1 VTAQDFPACSLDAD
15 GMSRRAAEL
24 RTLLAPHATAI
35 RRSGP
40 RAEIDLSLD
49 PVQERALAEL
59 LRLERECCPF
69 WRFSLSRRSA
79 RLVRLEVGADA
90 PHEPALDAFLT
101 LVAAVPAAAAQP
113 KRPLT

>member
-1 VTAQDFPACSLDAD
+1 LSLDAD
-15 GMSRRAAEL
+15 GKSCRAAEFQ
-24 RTLLAPHATAI
+24 RPAPHATALSAFRSP
-35 RRSGP
+35 RRDRPLP
-40 RAEIDLSLD
+40 R

-69 WRFSLSRRSA
+69 WRLSLNRRSA
-79 RLVRLEVGADA
+79 RLVRLEVAADA

-101 LVAAVPAAAAQP
+101 LVVAVPAAGAQP